1 VLPLADRPD
10 ALILAMADP
19 LDRYALDAIQLLV
32 GKPVKAVVA
41 VPAELERALA
51 RLYGDSGDHAEVAKA
66 VVGEAI
72 DAGDVQRLRDQAS
85 EAPVVRLVNALIAQ
99 ALEARASDIH
109 IEPFEGRLRM
119 RLRIDGVLR
128 DIEAPPVS
136 LAPAITS
143 RVKIMAA
150 LDIAER
156 RLPQDGR
163 LKATVQG
170 RDIDLRVSCVPTL
183 YGESVV
189 LRLLD
194 KSQAPLELAALG
206 FAADLEQGLGTLL
219 ALPNGILLVTGPT
232 GSGKTTT
239 LYAALQRL
247 NRGHAK
253 ILTAEDP
260 VEYQLEGINQVQVR
274 PKIGLDFAA
283 ILRSLLRQDPDI
295 ILVGEVRDRETAAI
309 AVQSALTGHLV
320 LSTLHTN
327 DAAGAIT
334 RLIDMGVEPFLLTS
348 TVRGILAQRLVR
360 LLCPDCKEPY
370 APSAALAAELPAGTK
385 TLHRAKGCPACN
397 HSGYRGRAAVAELLV
412 IDDDLRGRVLARE
425 DAGALHA
432 AAAARGMRPLR
443 DDGLRLA
450 ASGATSIE
458 EVLRVTQRL

>member
-1 VLPLADRPD
+1 V
-10 ALILAMADP
+10 
-19 LDRYALDAIQLLV
+19 
-32 GKPVKAVVA
+32 
-41 VPAELERALA
+41 
-51 RLYGDSGDHAEVAKA
+51 
-66 VVGEAI
+66 
-72 DAGDVQRLRDQAS
+72 
-85 EAPVVRLVNALIAQ
+85 
-99 ALEARASDIH
+99 
-109 IEPFEGRLRM
+109 

-128 DIEAPPVS
+128 EIEPPPPS
-136 LAPAITS
+136 LAAAITS

-170 RDIDLRVSCVPTL
+170 RDIDLRISCVPTL

-194 KSQAPLELAALG
+194 KSQAPLQLAALG
-206 FAADLEQGLGTLL
+206 FAPDLEAGLAELL
-219 ALPNGILLVTGPT
+219 DQPNGILLVTGPT

-260 VEYQLEGINQVQVR
+260 VEYQLDGINQVQVR
-274 PKIGLDFAA
+274 PKIGLDFAS

-327 DAAGAIT
+327 DAAGAVT

-360 LLCPDCKEPY
+360 LLCPACKQPY
-370 APSAALAAELPAGTK
+370 AASAELVAELPPGTT
-385 TLHRAKGCPACN
+385 TLYRAKGCPACN
-397 HSGYRGRAAVAELLV
+397 NSGYRGRAAVAELLP
-412 IDDDLRGRVLARE
+412 IDDRMRERMLARA
-425 DAGALHA
+425 DASTLHA
-432 AAAARGMRPLR
+432 TAIEGGMRPLR
-443 DDGLRLA
+443 SDALRLA
-450 ASGATSIE
+450 ASGGTSIE
-458 EVLRVTQRL
+458 EVLRVTQRV